1 MDTDVI
7 VKATPAAGS
16 VGLGYGWTV
25 VKLSLEQ
32 VKTNPPVVIPRVLLT
47 VNPWLGIVNV
57 KTPDVEAYPALVAV
71 CVPPVLSVIE
81 EVP

>member
-1 MDTDVI
+1 M
-7 VKATPAAGS
+7 
-16 VGLGYGWTV
+16 
-25 VKLSLEQ
+25 
-32 VKTNPPVVIPRVLLT
+32 VIPIVLLT

-81 EVP
+81 LIPELTNLCSNSKSSTETVTPIPEAKYPDPTFKSA